1 MSNNNIE
8 KFSGEFEK
16 EELGVSILV
25 NETINVIKDVDVL
38 GVYCFLASRP
48 PTWNI
53 NPKHL
58 MTHFNC
64 GKNKIYRLLNE
75 LIDLNL
81 LEKKRIMEDGR
92 FVRFSY
98 HLWLKNRVNI
108 EEKQCPQ
115 KQDAEKQDA
124 ENRDTY
130 KTKNNTNKI
139 NITTTIKSIVAIYHE
154 MLPECPAIRVVDS
167 RLDKQ
172 LRAMIKRWP
181 EYQADGE
188 AFSIDSF
195 KNYLTVLKT
204 HYSWIVQ
211 PYTTQEGNTRQN
223 NLRTLTR
230 ESTIS
235 RIVNGEF
242 TANENAY

>member
-1 MSNNNIE
+1 MSDNNIE

-16 EELGVSILV
+16 EELGVSILL
-25 NETINVIKDVDVL
+25 NETINMIKDRALL
-38 GVYCFLASRP
+38 GVYCYLASRP
-48 PTWNI
+48 PRWRI
-53 NPKHL
+53 KVKQL
-58 MTHFNC
+58 QDHFEC
-64 GKNKIYRLLNE
+64 SKDTIYKLLKK

-81 LEKKRIMEDGR
+81 LSCKEIKKKGKFIDYRYSLHLKPLENKGFQPCPKKPDTEFPDTEK
-92 FVRFSY
+92 
-98 HLWLKNRVNI
+98 
-108 EEKQCPQ
+108 P
-115 KQDAEKQDA
+115 DA
-124 ENRDTY
+124 Y
-130 KTKNNTNKI
+130 KTKKITNKE
-139 NITTTIKSIVAIYHE
+139 NITTTIKSIVSIYHE
-154 MLPECPAIRVVDS
+154 MLPECPAIRVIDS